1 MNVTDSIIY
10 VGVEDRT
17 IDLFESQYPVPHGVT
32 YNSYVI
38 MDDHITIMD
47 TVDKRATQE
56 WLDKIKDVLQDKE
69 PEYLVVS
76 HMEPDHGSS
85 VASLAKEYSNMK
97 IVGNVKTFTMIDQFF
112 PGLENE
118 RVVVKEGETL
128 ELGQHTLKFIMAP
141 MVHWPEV
148 MMSYEI
154 SEKVLFSADAFGTFG
169 TLDHQENW
177 MDEAR
182 RYYLNIVGKYGMQVQ
197 TVLKKAAQID
207 IDMIC
212 PLHGPVLKEDLS
224 QYICAYQTW
233 SQYLPEES
241 VILLAYASIH
251 GYTKDVVMYLAD
263 LLKKQGENIELV
275 DLCRE
280 DVSYAVAKAF
290 KYDRMIL
297 ASSTYDGS
305 MFCPMETFLHHLK
318 SKNFQKRTIGL
329 IENGSWAPMANK
341 AMKSLLETMK
351 DIEIVEP
358 TITVRSSLSEE
369 NKKELEELVKT
380 MVEGGCQDEVCM

>member
-1 MNVTDSIIY
+1 MSLYDRRCEFSIYASSENYRIINA
-10 VGVEDRT
+10 GVIALGKYDLLSRDVHR
-17 IDLFESQYPVPHGVT
+17 ILHLFERLNQGELLT
-32 YNSYVI
+32 
-38 MDDHITIMD
+38 
-47 TVDKRATQE
+47 K
-56 WLDKIKDVLQDKE
+56 QD
-69 PEYLVVS
+69 LC
-76 HMEPDHGSS
+76 D
-85 VASLAKEYSNMK
+85 EYS
-97 IVGNVKTFTMIDQFF
+97 VGDKTVQRDIQD
-112 PGLENE
+112 L
-118 RVVVKEGETL
+118 
-128 ELGQHTLKFIMAP
+128 
-141 MVHWPEV
+141 
-148 MMSYEI
+148 
-154 SEKVLFSADAFGTFG
+154 
-169 TLDHQENW
+169 
-177 MDEAR
+177 

-241 VILLAYASIH
+241 GILLAYASIH